1 MRDYNSVTDYQI
13 MDGAVRAAY
22 AFGTGIISAVKK
34 ELILNDITPPKNID
48 GIVFDIALRI
58 DREEKEAFKNES

>member
-13 MDGAVRAAY
+13 MDSAVRAAY
-22 AFGTGIISAVKK
+22 AFGTGIISAVKN
-34 ELILNDITPPKNID
+34 ELIMNDIIPPKNID

-58 DREEKEAFKNES
+58 DREEKEALKNES

>member
-13 MDGAVRAAY
+13 IDGAVRAAY

-48 GIVFDIALRI
+48 GIVFSASSQI